1 MLLQM
6 QSLAL
11 EVPELQIA
19 ESGNVTPGKMSL
31 YNCPVLVFFFF
42 FFSLSICKLLVP
54 GTGHVSKLIVDFLR
68 KTVLKF
74 SHS

>member
-42 FFSLSICKLLVP
+42 FFTKHLQI
-54 GTGHVSKLIVDFLR
+54 VSARDRTRI
-68 KTVLKF
+68 
-74 SHS
+74 

>member
-42 FFSLSICKLLVP
+42 F
-54 GTGHVSKLIVDFLR
+54 H
-68 KTVLKF
+68 
-74 SHS
+74 